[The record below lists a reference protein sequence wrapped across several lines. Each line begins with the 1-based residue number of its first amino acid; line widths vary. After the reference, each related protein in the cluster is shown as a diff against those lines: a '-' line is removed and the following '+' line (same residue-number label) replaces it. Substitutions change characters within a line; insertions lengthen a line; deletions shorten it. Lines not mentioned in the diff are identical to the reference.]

1 MASVICVR
9 AMRAKKIDRRA
20 KDMKRQDIAPGKVGE
35 EGGEMGDYRNKE
47 GKATPGHTLF
57 PPLLIWTIR
66 KGLKAQG

>member
-1 MASVICVR
+1 
-9 AMRAKKIDRRA
+9 
-20 KDMKRQDIAPGKVGE
+20 MKRQDIAPGKVGE